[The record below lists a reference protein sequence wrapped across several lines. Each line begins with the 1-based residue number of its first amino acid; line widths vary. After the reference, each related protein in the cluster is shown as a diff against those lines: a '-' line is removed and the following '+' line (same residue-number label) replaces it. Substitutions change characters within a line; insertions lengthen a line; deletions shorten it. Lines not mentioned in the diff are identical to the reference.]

1 MLRAVQQRRSESGA
15 PSGDCAVRGMRWIKK
30 GLRFECQPDCGH
42 CCSQSVFGKGDVEGV
57 FLSKHDVSRLQ
68 KAGIAWAIEERG
80 DHRVLSEASGTC
92 VFLDPRTK
100 GCGIY
105 DVRPTQCR
113 NFPFTPGKDS
123 PIATRSQWNKA
134 REHCPGIGIGRY
146 YDKRRIRKL
155 VRDRAQHGSFQI

>member
-1 MLRAVQQRRSESGA
+1 
-15 PSGDCAVRGMRWIKK
+15 MRWIKK

-42 CCSQSVFGKGDVEGV
+42 CCSQSMFGKGDVEGV
-57 FLSKHDVSRLQ
+57 FLSKRDVGRLQ
-68 KAGIAWAIEERG
+68 TAGVAWAIEERG

-113 NFPFTPGKDS
+113 NFPFTPGKDWRCCTARS
-123 PIATRSQWNKA
+123 KSLTSLCRLQSHPAQYVSGIPSAAILLSISHPIRCSTRCLANVRA
-134 REHCPGIGIGRY
+134 RISGPMIA
-146 YDKRRIRKL
+146 L
-155 VRDRAQHGSFQI
+155 